1 MTFNLPTISSLN
13 RQTNITLRPP
23 RNRRENTLVDGQVC
37 THRSVAHGRCP
48 VCYRLRVESYG
59 RRIRQSV
66 RRNRVPPAPPPISR
80 RRYIPPP
87 SPRRPILPFP
97 VFVPHARRPLPV
109 FSLPRP
115 RPPSGRPLRPR
126 YPIPQ
131 PPPPPPRPIYRSLS
145 VIRPVPTSSSYL
157 SNMGLKLP
165 GRCIIMIDKQ
175 LVCPICYNNYITDQ
189 NCQVLPCDHTFHAW
203 CLSKWFSLKQNCP
216 LCRREY
222 GMSNMP

>member
-13 RQTNITLRPP
+13 RQTNITLRPR
-23 RNRRENTLVDGQVC
+23 RNRRENTLVDGQMC
-37 THRSVAHGRCP
+37 THRNVARGRCP

-66 RRNRVPPAPPPISR
+66 HRNRVPPA
-80 RRYIPPP
+80 
-87 SPRRPILPFP
+87 RRPILPFP
-97 VFVPHARRPLPV
+97 AFVPRARRPLPV

-115 RPPSGRPLRPR
+115 PLGRSLRPR
-126 YPIPQ
+126 HPIPQ
-131 PPPPPPRPIYRSLS
+131 APSPPPRPIYRSLS
-145 VIRPVPTSSSYL
+145 VIRPAPISSLYL

-165 GRCIIMIDKQ
+165 GICIIMIDKQ
-175 LVCPICYNNYITDQ
+175 LVCPICYNNYTSDQ
-189 NCQVLPCDHTFHAW
+189 NCQELPCDHKFHAW

-222 GMSNMP
+222 GMSNML